1 MFLLKT
7 HFFLRPSL
15 KTRVTLSTLAIFLA
29 SIWVLA
35 FVAGHMLQEGI
46 VRLLG
51 EQQYST
57 VSVTAEAVNDNFLER
72 RNALAARALKLDP
85 KLWSDPVALK
95 VQLEALPV
103 LLQLFNGG
111 LWATDAQGTAIA
123 EAPRPTQRIGVNY
136 MDRDFIEAALMAGK
150 TSVSSPII
158 GKKMHAPIFVI
169 STPIRDAQGNVIGS
183 LNGVTNLS
191 EPNFLDKITRGQYG
205 KTGGYI
211 LVDPKSRR
219 VLTATDKSRIME
231 QLPKPGVNSY
241 VDRNVAGYEGYAV
254 LINAR
259 NEEQLASVKQIP
271 AAGWYMLLGMPV
283 VEAFAPIRHLQER
296 ILLFSLMLTLLAA
309 WFTWWVLKCQLQPLV
324 IAANA
329 IAELT
334 NTPHIPL
341 PLPVGSQ
348 DEIGKLMR
356 GFNHLIET
364 WKTREAAL
372 TNGKDKLELAASVF
386 THALEGIFIADRDN
400 TVVDVNAAF
409 TRITGYTAAD
419 TVGQSANLLNS
430 DRHSSEFFSDMRRC
444 VDTQGVWCGE
454 IWIQRKSGEVFPAL
468 QTISM
473 VRDTSGAVQYQ
484 VSFLS
489 DITERKEH
497 EGQLEHIAHFDSLT
511 NLPNRVLLADR
522 MQQAMTQVRR
532 RQLHLA
538 VIYLDLDGFKSIND
552 SYGHDAG
559 DEVLIAMATRMKLAL
574 REGDMLARIGG
585 DEFVAILIDLES
597 QDACTPLLNRLR
609 EAAATSVQL
618 GDIAVEVSA
627 SLGVTFYPQDDD
639 VYADQLLRQSDQA
652 MYQAKV
658 AGKNRYQIF
667 DAEKDTSIR
676 IRHESVGRMELA
688 LERAEFVLF
697 YQPKVNMRSGQVVG
711 VEALIRWQHPEKGL
725 LSPAQFLPAME
736 DHPLAIA
743 VGEWVIDT
751 ALSQMDRWH
760 VEGLDMPISV
770 NIGSQQLQQKDFGE
784 RLAAIMAAH
793 PSVPAGGLELEVLE
807 TSALDDISQVSKL
820 IEACAALGVDF
831 ALDDFGTGY
840 SSLTYLRR
848 LRVKTLK
855 IDQSFVRDMLED
867 ADDLAILQGVIAL
880 ASAFKRQVI
889 AEGVETV
896 EHGTALLQL
905 GCDLA
910 QGYGIARPMAASQL
924 PSWLAAWRPDVEW
937 SGVAV

>member
-1 MFLLKT
+1 MKV
-7 HFFLRPSL
+7 HFFSQLSL
-15 KTRVTLSTLAIFLA
+15 KTRVTLSTLAIFVA
-29 SIWVLA
+29 SIWVLS
-35 FVAGHMLQEGI
+35 FVAGHLLQQDM

-57 VSVTAEAVNDNFLER
+57 VSVAAEAVNDNFLER
-72 RNALAARALKLDP
+72 KNALAASALKLNP
-85 KLWSDPVALK
+85 KLWSDPMALTA
-95 VQLEALPV
+95 QLEALPV

-111 LWATDAQGTAIA
+111 LWASDARGTAIA
-123 EAPRPTQRIGVNY
+123 EAPRQTQRISVNY
-136 MDRDFIEAALMAGK
+136 MDMDFIAAALMEGK

-158 GKKMHAPIFVI
+158 GKKLQSPIFVI

-211 LVDPKSRR
+211 LVEPKSRL

-231 QLPKPGVNSY
+231 VLPKPGVNRY
-241 VDRNVAGYEGYAV
+241 VDRNIAGYEGYSV
-254 LINAR
+254 LVNAR

-271 AAGWYMLLGMPV
+271 AAGWYMLLGTPV
-283 VEAFAPIRHLQER
+283 AEAFAPIRQLRER
-296 ILLFSLMLTLLAA
+296 ILLFSLVLTLLAA
-309 WFTWWVLKCQLQPLV
+309 WFTWWMLKRQLQPLV
-324 IAANA
+324 FAANA
-329 IAELT
+329 MVELT

-364 WKTREAAL
+364 WKNREAAL
-372 TNGKDKLELAASVF
+372 AEGKAKLEVAASVF

-400 TVVDVNAAF
+400 KVVDVNAAF
-409 TRITGYTAAD
+409 TRITGYAAAD

-444 VDTQGVWCGE
+444 VETQGFWYGE
-454 IWIQRKSGEVFPAL
+454 IWIQRKSGEIFLAL
-468 QTISM
+468 QTTSV
-473 VRDTSGAVQYQ
+473 VRDASGAAQYQ

-497 EGQLEHIAHFDSLT
+497 EDRLEQIAHFDSLT

-522 MQQAMTQVRR
+522 MQQAMAQVRR

-552 SYGHDAG
+552 RYGHDAG
-559 DEVLIAMATRMKLAL
+559 DDVLIAMAARMKHTL
-574 REGDMLARIGG
+574 REGDTLARIGG
-585 DEFVAILIDLES
+585 DEFVAILIDMES
-597 QDACTPLLNRLR
+597 QDACIPLLNRLR
-609 EAAATSVQL
+609 EAAAIPVQL

-627 SLGVTFYPQDDD
+627 SLGVTFYPQHEEMD
-639 VYADQLLRQSDQA
+639 ADQLLRQADQA

-667 DAEKDTSIR
+667 DSDKDNSIR

-688 LERAEFVLF
+688 LERGEFVLF

-711 VEALIRWQHPEKGL
+711 AEALIRWQHPEKGL

-751 ALSQMDRWH
+751 VLTQIEAWH
-760 VEGLDMPISV
+760 TEGLEMPVSV
-770 NIGSQQLQQKDFGE
+770 NIGPQQLQQKGFGE
-784 RLAAIMAAH
+784 RLAAIMADH
-793 PSVPAGGLELEVLE
+793 PCVPAGHLELEVLE
-807 TSALDDISQVSKL
+807 TSALDDVSQVSKL

-855 IDQSFVRDMLED
+855 IDQSFVRDMLKD
-867 ADDLAILQGVIAL
+867 VDDLAILKGVIGL

-896 EHGTALLQL
+896 AHGTALLQL

-910 QGYGIARPMAASQL
+910 QGYGIARPMPAEQMLTWVAN
-924 PSWLAAWRPDVEW
+924 WRPDSAW
-937 SGVAV
+937 SA

>member
-7 HFFLRPSL
+7 HFFSQLSL
-15 KTRVTLSTLAIFLA
+15 KTRLTLSTLAIFVA

-35 FVAGHMLQEGI
+35 FVVGQLLQQDM

-57 VSVTAEAVNDNFLER
+57 VSVAAEAVNDNFLDR
-72 RNALAARALKLDP
+72 KNALAARALKLDP
-85 KLWSDPVALK
+85 KLWSDPAALK
-95 VQLEALPV
+95 AQLEGLPV

-111 LWATDAQGTAIA
+111 LWASDARGVAIA

-136 MDRDFIEAALMAGK
+136 MDRDFIVAALIEGK

-158 GKKMHAPIFVI
+158 GRKLQAPIFVI

-205 KTGGYI
+205 ETGGYI
-211 LVDPKSRR
+211 VVEPKSRLI
-219 VLTATDKSRIME
+219 LTATDKSRIME
-231 QLPKPGVNSY
+231 LLPKPGVNRY
-241 VDRNVAGYEGYAV
+241 VDRNIAGYEGYSV
-254 LINAR
+254 LVNAR

-271 AAGWYMLLGMPV
+271 AAGWYILLGTPV
-283 VEAFAPIRHLQER
+283 VEAFAPIRYLQVR
-296 ILLFSLMLTLLAA
+296 ILLFSLLLTLLSA
-309 WFTWWVLKCQLQPLV
+309 WFTWWMLKRQLQPLV
-324 IAANA
+324 VAANA
-329 IAELT
+329 MVELT
-334 NTPHIPL
+334 NTPNIPS

-348 DEIGKLMR
+348 DEIGKLIL
-356 GFNHLIET
+356 GFNHLIDT

-372 TNGKDKLELAASVF
+372 TDGKAKLELAASVF

-400 TVVDVNAAF
+400 TLVNVNAAF
-409 TRITGYTAAD
+409 TRITGYSAAD

-444 VDTQGVWCGE
+444 VDTQGFWYGE
-454 IWIQRKSGEVFPAL
+454 IWIRRKNGEVFLAL
-468 QTISM
+468 QTTSV
-473 VRDTSGAVQYQ
+473 VRDAIGAAQYQ

-489 DITERKEH
+489 DITERKEY
-497 EGQLEHIAHFDSLT
+497 EDQLEQIAHFDSLT

-522 MQQAMTQVRR
+522 MQQAMAQVRR

-552 SYGHDAG
+552 RYGHDMG
-559 DEVLIAMATRMKLAL
+559 DNVLIAMATRMRLAL
-574 REGDMLARIGG
+574 REGDTLARIGG
-585 DEFVAILIDLES
+585 DEFVAILIDLDS
-597 QDACTPLLNRLR
+597 QDACMPLLERLR
-609 EAAATSVQL
+609 KAAATPVQL

-639 VYADQLLRQSDQA
+639 MYADQLLRQSDQA

-667 DAEKDTSIR
+667 DTEKNTSIR

-688 LERAEFVLF
+688 LERGEFVLF

-743 VGEWVIDT
+743 VGEWVINE
-751 ALSQMDRWH
+751 ALSQMARWH

-770 NIGSQQLQQKDFGE
+770 NIGPQQLQQKDFSE
-784 RLAAIMAAH
+784 RLAGVMAAH
-793 PSVPAGGLELEVLE
+793 PSIAAGSLELEVLE
-807 TSALDDISQVSKL
+807 TSALDDVSQVSKL

-840 SSLTYLRR
+840 SSLTYLKR
-848 LRVKTLK
+848 LHVKTLK

-867 ADDLAILQGVIAL
+867 ADDLAILHGVIGL

-896 EHGTALLQL
+896 EHGTALLRL
-905 GCDLA
+905 GCELA
-910 QGYGIARPMAASQL
+910 QGYGIARPMPAEQMLTWVAN
-924 PSWLAAWRPDVEW
+924 WRPDSAW
-937 SGVAV
+937 SG